1 MRLIQ
6 TIRLALKNIRNNKL
20 RSTLTMIGI
29 VIDIS
34 SVIVLVALGNG
45 TSENITSQVQSLGT
59 NLIVVSTMGNANKQV
74 TLTTVDDISSLKGIA
89 GIAPAISANATI
101 KKDRYSD
108 NANLTGTTSSFMDI
122 RGIKLSGGRFL
133 SDLDTE
139 LRQNVVVLGSN
150 ISQEIFGLSDPIDND
165 IQINGITYQ
174 VIGVL
179 QAQGSSLGVNTD
191 DSVIVPITK
200 AQSIAGDINIGNM
213 YVKAK
218 SDDSVDEV
226 VDEIDSYLTNFF
238 KSDTKTHS
246 IMSQKQLLD
255 TMSSITGTL
264 TMLLGGIATIS
275 LLVGGIGVM
284 NVMLV
289 SVSERT
295 KEIGVRKA
303 LGGKRKD
310 IMTQF
315 LVEALVLSS
324 IGGILGVLFGVALSA
339 VLTQFGLPASY
350 SAGIIALSFSFSL
363 IVGIVFGIFPAF
375 KASKLRPIDA
385 LRYE

>member
-1 MRLIQ
+1 
-6 TIRLALKNIRNNKL
+6 
-20 RSTLTMIGI
+20 
-29 VIDIS
+29 
-34 SVIVLVALGNG
+34 
-45 TSENITSQVQSLGT
+45 
-59 NLIVVSTMGNANKQV
+59 
-74 TLTTVDDISSLKGIA
+74 
-89 GIAPAISANATI
+89 
-101 KKDRYSD
+101 
-108 NANLTGTTSSFMDI
+108 
-122 RGIKLSGGRFL
+122 
-133 SDLDTE
+133 
-139 LRQNVVVLGSN
+139 
-150 ISQEIFGLSDPIDND
+150 
-165 IQINGITYQ
+165 
-174 VIGVL
+174 
-179 QAQGSSLGVNTD
+179 
-191 DSVIVPITK
+191 
-200 AQSIAGDINIGNM
+200 
-213 YVKAK
+213 
-218 SDDSVDEV
+218 
-226 VDEIDSYLTNFF
+226 
-238 KSDTKTHS
+238 
-246 IMSQKQLLD
+246 
-255 TMSSITGTL
+255 
-264 TMLLGGIATIS
+264 MLLGGIATIS